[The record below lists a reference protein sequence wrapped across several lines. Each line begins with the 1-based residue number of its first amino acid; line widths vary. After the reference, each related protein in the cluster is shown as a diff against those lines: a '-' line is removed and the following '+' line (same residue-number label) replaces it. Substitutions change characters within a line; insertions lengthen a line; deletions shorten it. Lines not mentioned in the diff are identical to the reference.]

1 MKNAFYLY
9 QNGVYRLFT
18 FKKCFVKYVCTKFS
32 FSFGLFRFKKLNVL
46 LCSCKFSQFF
56 NLRYLLCEN
65 LQLQSKTFNFF
76 ETKKTK
82 SKENIFKNIVK
93 ISSWRKIKIPFSS
106 RKVFAKRIEKY
117 SLSSKEFACL
127 LFRKKLTEI
136 VDALTFISLT

>member
-1 MKNAFYLY
+1 MFCKVCMYKMK
-9 QNGVYRLFT
+9 
-18 FKKCFVKYVCTKFS
+18 
-32 FSFGLFRFKKLNVL
+32 
-46 LCSCKFSQFF
+46 

-127 LFRKKLTEI
+127 LFRKKQTEI